1 MQNQNLYESLT
12 RFLLAPPF
20 AKRLSRENGWSIH
33 YTAKAIAE
41 YKRFVYLAAVSPTPV
56 TPSEVVDKVWHL
68 HLLYTRS
75 YWQGL
80 CAEVLGRPL
89 HHDPSAGGRN
99 ETAKFLSGYEA
110 TKALYR
116 QEFGE
121 EPAADLWPV
130 TADWILPRSPW
141 WARFRSFAVFPTVLP
156 LLGFSIGVGPAL
168 LLAALFAFIVAI
180 PLLAQLGEG
189 KRRRHAEGADVSGID
204 FSGDS
209 SDCGD
214 GGGDCGD
221 GGGGCGGGGCGGGD

>member
-1 MQNQNLYESLT
+1 M
-12 RFLLAPPF
+12 
-20 AKRLSRENGWSIH
+20 
-33 YTAKAIAE
+33 
-41 YKRFVYLAAVSPTPV
+41 
-56 TPSEVVDKVWHL
+56 
-68 HLLYTRS
+68 
-75 YWQGL
+75 
-80 CAEVLGRPL
+80 
-89 HHDPSAGGRN
+89 
-99 ETAKFLSGYEA
+99 
-110 TKALYR
+110 
-116 QEFGE
+116 
-121 EPAADLWPV
+121 
-130 TADWILPRSPW
+130 
-141 WARFRSFAVFPTVLP
+141 VLP